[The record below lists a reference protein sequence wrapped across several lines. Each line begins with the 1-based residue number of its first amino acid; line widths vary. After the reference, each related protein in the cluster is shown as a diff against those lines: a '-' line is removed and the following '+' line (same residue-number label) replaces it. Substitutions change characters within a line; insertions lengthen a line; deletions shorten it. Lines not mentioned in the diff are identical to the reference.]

1 MMSTARWASQHNYV
15 CAHGFK
21 WSLLVQPD
29 SALHILAAVRCP
41 AHRVVCVWGGRRGKG
56 GACVQVCV
64 QVFVQVCVR
73 VC

>member
-41 AHRVVCVWGGRRGKG
+41 AHRVVCVCGVGGG